1 MKHTE
6 STENY
11 LKTILILSERNG
23 YVRSIDIVR
32 ELSFS
37 KPSVS
42 AAMKSFREK
51 DYINV
56 DDDGK
61 ITLTPSGLKIAE
73 EVYERYLILSAAL
86 IALGV
91 DEETAFE
98 DSCRLEHSLSEKSF
112 DKIKRHFE
120 NQKTPSSHSRDIDV
134 VLL

>member
-11 LKTILILSERNG
+11 LKTILILSKRNG

-51 DYINV
+51 NYINV

-61 ITLTPSGLKIAE
+61 ITLTSIGRKIAE
-73 EVYERYLILSAAL
+73 EVYERYQTLASAL

-98 DSCRLEHSLSEKSF
+98 DSCRIEHSLSEKSF

-120 NQKTPSSHSRDIDV
+120 THKTSSNRSRDIDV

>member
-11 LKTILILSERNG
+11 LKTILILSKRNG

-51 DYINV
+51 NYI
-56 DDDGK
+56 DMDEDGK
-61 ITLTPSGLKIAE
+61 ITLTSSGLKIAE
-73 EVYERYLILSAAL
+73 DVYERYQTLASAL

-98 DSCRLEHSLSEKSF
+98 DSCRIEHSLSEKSY

-120 NQKTPSSHSRDIDV
+120 NHKTPSNRSRDIDV